1 LDFEGVIIPEIW
13 VGLAEKLGIE
23 ELKLTTREI
32 QDYDKLMK
40 IRLGVMDEHKLTI
53 ADIQAVVDTLQP
65 LDGAKAFLDRVRETY
80 QTVIL
85 SDTFYEFIMPLMPK
99 LNFPTVFCHRLDIES
114 NGRIADYRLRM
125 ADHKRH
131 AVKAFH
137 NLNFKVFA
145 AGDSYNDTGMLGEAD
160 QGFFYCA
167 PANVVKDF
175 PRFPLVT
182 DYATLIAKFAE
193 AGKGL

>member
-1 LDFEGVIIPEIW
+1 
-13 VGLAEKLGIE
+13 
-23 ELKLTTREI
+23 
-32 QDYDKLMK
+32 
-40 IRLGVMDEHKLTI
+40 
-53 ADIQAVVDTLQP
+53 
-65 LDGAKAFLDRVRETY
+65 
-80 QTVIL
+80 
-85 SDTFYEFIMPLMPK
+85 
-99 LNFPTVFCHRLDIES
+99 
-114 NGRIADYRLRM
+114 
-125 ADHKRH
+125 
-131 AVKAFH
+131 
-137 NLNFKVFA
+137 LNFKVFA